1 MDTQRFTKDNPMRV
15 GLGGFGNVGQT
26 LARTLSGGAIPEA
39 QLTAISAADLD
50 AAHARADA
58 MEPMPVFVS
67 AEDLPAHADVI
78 VECATGEAFPTIA
91 RAALN
96 AGKILLP
103 VSVAALTT
111 HPEIL
116 DLAEVSDGTMRV
128 VTGALPGLDSIRGA
142 RESGIH
148 SVKMT
153 SNIRPES
160 LAREAYIVDHGFD
173 FSTPPASPVKVF
185 EGSAREAGMAFP
197 RHFNVGIAL
206 SLSGIGPDRTEVEV
220 WANDDISGTS
230 HEVYVDSNAIKLTLK
245 SENLPSP
252 DNPRTSSSVAP
263 SVMAALR
270 SLVSSVQVGS

>member
-1 MDTQRFTKDNPMRV
+1 MDTQRFTRDNPMRV

-26 LARTLSGGAIPEA
+26 LARTLSGEAIPEA
-39 QLTAISAADLD
+39 RLTAISAADLD
-50 AAHARADA
+50 AACARSND
-58 MEPMPVFVS
+58 MDPMPVFVS

-103 VSVAALTT
+103 VSVAALAT

-116 DLAEVSDGTMRV
+116 DLAEAGDGTIRV

-160 LAREAYIVDHGFD
+160 LAREAYIIDRGFD
-173 FSTPPASPVKVF
+173 FSTPPATPVKVF
-185 EGSAREAGMAFP
+185 EGSAREAGKAFP

-220 WANDDISGTS
+220 WANNDIAGTT

>member
-1 MDTQRFTKDNPMRV
+1 MDTRHFSVDNPMRV

-26 LARTLSGGAIPEA
+26 LAGMLTDGTIPEA
-39 QLTAISAADLD
+39 RLTAISAENL
-50 AAHARADA
+50 AAARDRATVLN
-58 MEPMPVFVS
+58 PMPAVVP
-67 AEDLPAHADVI
+67 AIELPDHADVI
-78 VECATGEAFPTIA
+78 VECATGEAFPEIA
-91 RAALN
+91 RAALE

-103 VSVAALTT
+103 VSVAALAT

-116 DLAEVSDGTMRV
+116 DLAGSGTGTMQV

-142 RESGIH
+142 KESGIH
-148 SVKMT
+148 SVKLT

-160 LAREAYIVDHGFD
+160 LAREEYIIDRGFD

-185 EGSAREAGMAFP
+185 EGSAREAGQAFP

-206 SLSGIGPDRTEVEV
+206 SLAGIGPDRTDVEV
-220 WANDDISGTS
+220 WANNDIPGTI
-230 HEVYVDSNAIKLTLK
+230 HEVAVDSNAIKLTLK

-263 SVMAALR
+263 SVIAALR
-270 SLVSSVQVGS
+270 SLVSAVRVGS